1 LCVTSIL
8 YRRVKAPNPTLSQ
21 GDGYP
26 GEIWPEGAPG
36 RGDAIG
42 SGVQRCKICRM
53 SDGHR
58 RVRSR
63 TGVIQRR
70 HCERDEKMRQGEGEI
85 EDRVRNGYRVKDIM
99 VRL

>member
-1 LCVTSIL
+1 MCVTSIL

-26 GEIWPEGAPG
+26 GEIWPEGARG
-36 RGDAIG
+36 VGGDAIG

-58 RVRSR
+58 VRSR
-63 TGVIQRR
+63 TGVIQIG
-70 HCERDEKMRQGEGEI
+70 HGERDKKMRQGERER
-85 EDRVRNGYRVKDIM
+85 EERVRNGYRM
-99 VRL
+99 TE